1 MLDRLKAFG
10 HFWYDF
16 VLGDDWR
23 VAVAVVLA
31 LTLTWVVS
39 MSAVSAWWVTPV
51 IFAVLLP
58 LSLWRAVSNRL

>member
-1 MLDRLKAFG
+1 MLARLKTFG

-31 LTLTWVVS
+31 LTLTWAVS
-39 MSAVSAWWVTPV
+39 TTAVSAWWVTPA
-51 IFAVLLP
+51 IFAVLVP
-58 LSLWRAVSNRL
+58 FTLWRAVSNR